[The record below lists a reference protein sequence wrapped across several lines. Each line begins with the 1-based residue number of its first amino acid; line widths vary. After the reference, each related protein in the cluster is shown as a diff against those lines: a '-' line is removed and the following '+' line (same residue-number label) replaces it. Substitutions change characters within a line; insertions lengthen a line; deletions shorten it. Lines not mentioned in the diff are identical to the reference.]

1 MERFKSNSSSSNK
14 KIIFTSYT
22 ADWCP
27 HCVDF
32 KEKTYGKLVDYFANS
47 PNIKITNVDC
57 TNDNSGKTRTPAG
70 NQIDGFPTLVI
81 NTYENGKMSNVF
93 IEKLRTKEY
102 NHSFKKDYYFLVF
115 NKQEPKDIIINSVKG
130 LRIIY
135 VNNNNLP
142 FQVCWSKNRD
152 YEYNGIIRCIGL
164 LLSSMEKIKHNWK
177 KNFIDNIKNIS
188 KKRKRLCYP
197 LKKNKRIKL

>member
-1 MERFKSNSSSSNK
+1 MNLYYYIIAVIVILLILPSIDLSFLNPYIPSFFKMEKFKSNSSSSNK

-81 NTYENGKMSNVF
+81 NTYENGKMS
-93 IEKLRTKEY
+93 EMMYDGSRDPD
-102 NHSFKKDYYFLVF
+102 S
-115 NKQEPKDIIINSVKG
+115 IIQYLKG
-130 LRIIY
+130 L
-135 VNNNNLP
+135 
-142 FQVCWSKNRD
+142 
-152 YEYNGIIRCIGL
+152 
-164 LLSSMEKIKHNWK
+164 
-177 KNFIDNIKNIS
+177 
-188 KKRKRLCYP
+188 
-197 LKKNKRIKL
+197 